1 MNAAAKRTAGRA
13 AERFDASLL
22 DVTVTEGERCRRT
35 IRVAVPTEVVD
46 AERMAVVRRYASR
59 VKMRGFRKGRIPSR
73 VILQHYGRA
82 IDEETV
88 EASVRKACDGAIAA
102 NGLHPVTDVEVKGL
116 RFEPGE
122 DLSFEASFDN
132 RPEVPLGRLGGFK
145 VERPRP
151 VVPNGAVDEIL
162 ARLQR
167 EHAAWRTEETGRPD
181 NGDSVTV
188 LLTRLDGDSADADDS
203 DADDS
208 DVDRRYDLVLGQ
220 GHALPDV
227 EDAIRTLEPGAGDE
241 FDIAFPEDFPDEE
254 RRGQSRRIRID
265 LLSRHVPELPELD
278 DAFAGS
284 VGDFEDLETLKTRI
298 GEDLD
303 SDARARAESELRD
316 RLLRLVVEANDFEVP
331 DSMVEG
337 YTDAVIGEAEG
348 VDPDKLGELRKE
360 LLPASQLAVKRE
372 LLVERILD
380 EHGLRPTE
388 EEVNA
393 RVDELAQGTNQSRG
407 RLLARLRKSGGLRNI
422 ERTLTE
428 TRLFDFLKSRSDITD
443 AQ

>member
-241 FDIAFPEDFPDEE
+241 FDIAFPEDFPDED

>member
-1 MNAAAKRTAGRA
+1 MTAAAKGTAGRA

-73 VILQHYGRA
+73 VILRHYGRA

-132 RPEVPLGRLGGFK
+132 RPDVPLGRLGGFK

-181 NGDSVTV
+181 TGDSVTV
-188 LLTRLDGDSADADDS
+188 LLTRLDGDAA

-227 EDAIRTLEPGAGDE
+227 EEAIRALEPGAGGE

-265 LLSRHVPELPELD
+265 LLSRRVPELPDLD

-284 VGDFEDLETLKTRI
+284 VGDFEDLEALRARI

-348 VDPDKLGELRKE
+348 VDPEKLGELRSE

-388 EEVNA
+388 EDVNA

-428 TRLFDFLKSRSDITD
+428 ARLFDFLKSRSDITD

>member
-1 MNAAAKRTAGRA
+1 MNAAAKPA
-13 AERFDASLL
+13 ARPAAQPFDASRL

-35 IRVAVPTEVVD
+35 IKVAVPPDLVD
-46 AERMAVVRRYASR
+46 AERMAVVARYASR
-59 VKMRGFRKGRIPSR
+59 VKMRGFRKGRTPSR

-88 EASVRKACDGAIAA
+88 ESSVRKACDGAIAA
-102 NGLHPVTDVEVKGL
+102 NGLHPVTEVEVKQL

-132 RPEVPLGRLGGFK
+132 RPEVPLGRLGGFR

-151 VVPNGAVDEIL
+151 VVADGAVDEIL

-167 EHAAWRTEETGRPD
+167 EHAAWRTEETGAPAD
-181 NGDSVTV
+181 GDSVTV
-188 LLTRLDGDSADADDS
+188 LLTRLDADPGDGEDG
-203 DADDS
+203 
-208 DVDRRYDLVLGQ
+208 DRRYDLVLGQ
-220 GHALPDV
+220 GQALPDV
-227 EDAIRTLEPGAGDE
+227 EEAIRALEPGGGGE
-241 FDIAFPEDFPDEE
+241 FDITFPEDFPDEA
-254 RRGQSRRIRID
+254 RRGQTRRIRID
-265 LLSRHVPELPELD
+265 LISRRVPEFPELD
-278 DAFAGS
+278 DAFARS
-284 VGDFEDLETLKTRI
+284 VGDFGDIEALKSRI

-303 SDARARAESELRD
+303 RDARARAEGELRD

-348 VDPDKLGELRKE
+348 VDPEDLGELRKE
-360 LLPASQLAVKRE
+360 LLPASQQAVKRE
-372 LLVERILD
+372 LLVERIID
-380 EHGLRPTE
+380 EHGLRPTADD
-388 EEVNA
+388 VNA
-393 RVDELAQGTNQSRG
+393 RVDELAKGTNQSRG

-428 TRLFDFLKSRSDITD
+428 ARLFEFLMSRSEITD

>member
-241 FDIAFPEDFPDEE
+241 FDIAFPEDFPDED

-298 GEDLD
+298 GEDLA